1 MKFSHPFK
9 NGTISY
15 EVTGKGSAVVLLHGF
30 LADKSLWENTS
41 SDLSKTYRIFSI
53 DLPGHGDSSSFG
65 YLHTMEFMAEA
76 IFQVLRFNRIR
87 KAFLIGHSL
96 GGYVALAFA
105 EKYPD
110 MVKALLLINSTAKSD
125 TIERKK
131 SREQLKLLFLNNKT
145 QTLKHLIPTFFT
157 LDNKDRKLLITKYTA
172 MAKKCALKGIA
183 ANIEGMKQRKDREV
197 ILKFAPYPFAYLIGK
212 KDHSL
217 NPTLLIKETQLNPK
231 GSFKIIENGGHMLPM
246 EAREETTQAIKE
258 FINHSKL

>member
-131 SREQLKLLFLNNKT
+131 SREQLK
-145 QTLKHLIPTFFT
+145 
-157 LDNKDRKLLITKYTA
+157 
-172 MAKKCALKGIA
+172 
-183 ANIEGMKQRKDREV
+183 
-197 ILKFAPYPFAYLIGK
+197 
-212 KDHSL
+212 
-217 NPTLLIKETQLNPK
+217 
-231 GSFKIIENGGHMLPM
+231 
-246 EAREETTQAIKE
+246 
-258 FINHSKL
+258 